1 MPPPVR
7 AVSAADGYVAWQAG
21 DHGQPGYTPIAER
34 RRQNTRYDATVA
46 GHWNDHRHLM
56 RYRLYTGEMT
66 SAQTKV

>member
-21 DHGQPGYTPIAER
+21 DHGQPRYTPIAER
-34 RRQNTRYDATVA
+34 RRTLATTPPWSA
-46 GHWNDHRHLM
+46 TGMCRRHLM
-56 RYRLYTGEMT
+56 RYRLYTDEMT

>member
-7 AVSAADGYVAWQAG
+7 AVSAADGSVAWQAG
-21 DHGQPGYTPIAER
+21 DHGAAEIHADSR
-34 RRQNTRYDATVA
+34 APPDTRYDATVA

-56 RYRLYTGEMT
+56 RYRLYTDEMT